1 MLLSVLAILGLAVVL
16 LALVLHAAESVAQRR
31 LTRKR
36 AELIRLRLQ
45 EEPNAQ
51 RTIYRKVQIRLSRS

>member
-1 MLLSVLAILGLAVVL
+1 MLLSVLAILGFAVVL
-16 LALVLHAAESVAQRR
+16 LALVLHAAESVGQRR
-31 LTRKR
+31 QTRKR

-45 EEPNAQ
+45 EQPAAE